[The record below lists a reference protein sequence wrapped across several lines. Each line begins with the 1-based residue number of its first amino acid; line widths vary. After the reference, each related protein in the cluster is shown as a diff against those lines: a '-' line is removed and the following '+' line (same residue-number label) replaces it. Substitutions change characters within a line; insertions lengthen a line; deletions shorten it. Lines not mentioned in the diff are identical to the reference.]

1 MDVKQDTGMHADP
14 AAAGAKPGG
23 LAASATV
30 AAADVPGHTAS
41 GFAYDAD
48 RAFAF
53 AGNPPVVELFRI
65 NKSFGPVRAN
75 KDISLSFYPGRIKA
89 LLGENGAGKST
100 LMAMLAG
107 SLQPDG
113 GQIRI
118 DGQAVRFRSQ
128 RDAHRAGIGMVY
140 QHFMLVDSMT
150 VAENVL
156 LGQEDGF
163 VLSPRA
169 MRDTVAE
176 LAGHYGVETDPYAR
190 VGSLSM
196 GERQRVEILKL
207 LRRDSRLLI
216 FDEPTAVLT
225 PAETEQLFASLR
237 RMASLGKSIVFIS
250 HKLQEVLDLT
260 DEISIL
266 RRGEVVDEFDR
277 AHVPDKNTLAARMI
291 GRGVDLAFERPA
303 VPVGEDVLEVRD
315 LSMPGLEHVDF
326 TLKKG
331 EVLAIAGVAGNGQKE
346 LVEVLAGLAR
356 PDKDSVTIL
365 GRAWHDFY
373 PQAPRVGGMAY
384 IPEDRQG
391 VATCPSMSLV
401 DNLLLTARETFTDGL
416 LISRSA
422 ALAATLQ
429 LISGYDIRPGNPQ
442 APARS
447 LSGGNLQKLVIG
459 RELLR
464 QPSVIIAE
472 NPTQGLDVAAT
483 EDVWTRLT
491 EARKQAGVLLVTND
505 VAEALQLADRI
516 AVMYRGRF
524 MDCFPKSDAAKVAVI
539 GLMMAGVEPDL

>member
-1 MDVKQDTGMHADP
+1 MSVKPDIRIQTP
-14 AAAGAKPGG
+14 GAVSGETP
-23 LAASATV
+23 
-30 AAADVPGHTAS
+30 AS
-41 GFAYDAD
+41 GPASVPAGNGAD
-48 RAFAF
+48 RMAVFA
-53 AGNPPVVELFRI
+53 NKPPVVELFRI
-65 NKSFGPVRAN
+65 NKSFGSVRAN

-100 LMAMLAG
+100 LMSMLAG
-107 SLQPDG
+107 RLQPDG

-118 DGQAVRFRSQ
+118 DGQTVRFRSQ
-128 RDAHRAGIGMVY
+128 RDAHRAGVGMVY

-150 VAENVL
+150 VAENVI

-163 VLSPRA
+163 VLSPA
-169 MRDTVAE
+169 ALRDTVAG
-176 LAGHYGVETDPYAR
+176 LAERYGVEIDPSAR
-190 VGSLSM
+190 VGALSM

-225 PAETEQLFASLR
+225 PSETEQLFVSLR

-250 HKLQEVLDLT
+250 HKLQEVLDLA

-303 VPVGEDVLEVRD
+303 LPVGEDVMEVRD
-315 LSMPGLEHVDF
+315 LSMPGLDHVGF
-326 TLKKG
+326 TLRKG

-356 PDKDSVTIL
+356 PTKGSVSIL
-365 GRAWHDFY
+365 GREWHEFY

-391 VATCPSMSLV
+391 IATCPSMSLV

-429 LISGYDIRPGNPQ
+429 MISGYDIRPGDPQ
-442 APARS
+442 AAARS

-464 QPSVIIAE
+464 RPSVIIAE

-483 EDVWTRLT
+483 EDVWNRLT
-491 EARKQAGVLLVTND
+491 EARAQAGVLLVTND

-524 MDCFPKSDAAKVAVI
+524 MDCFPKSNAKRVEAI
-539 GLMMAGVEPDL
+539 GLMMAGVEPGQE

>member
-1 MDVKQDTGMHADP
+1 MADMTIP
-14 AAAGAKPGG
+14 YGSGTIPSSAPELGHSVFAPLSSGS
-23 LAASATV
+23 LAPVDAVPLLPV
-30 AAADVPGHTAS
+30 A
-41 GFAYDAD
+41 
-48 RAFAF
+48 
-53 AGNPPVVELFRI
+53 ELVRI

-75 KDISLSFYPGRIKA
+75 KDISLTFRPGQIKA

-100 LMAMLAG
+100 LMSMLAG
-107 SLQPDG
+107 RMQPDSG
-113 GQIRI
+113 HIRI
-118 DGQAVRFRSQ
+118 NGEPVRFRSPK
-128 RDAHRAGIGMVY
+128 DAHRAGIGMVY

-163 VLSPRA
+163 LLSPPA
-169 MRDTVAE
+169 MRAAVAE
-176 LAGHYGVETDPYAR
+176 LAAQYRVEIDPAAR
-190 VGSLSM
+190 VGTLSM

-225 PAETEQLFASLR
+225 PTETEQLFTALH
-237 RMASLGKSIVFIS
+237 RMAALGKSIVFIS
-250 HKLQEVLDLT
+250 HKLQEVLDIA
-260 DEISIL
+260 DEIAIL

-277 AHVPDKNTLAARMI
+277 EHVPDKHTLAARMI

-303 VPVGEDVLEVRD
+303 LAPGEEVLEVNH
-315 LSMPGLEHVDF
+315 LTLPGLEDISF
-326 TLKKG
+326 TLRKG

-346 LVEVLAGLAR
+346 LVEVLAGLCAPKKR
-356 PDKDSVTIL
+356 CVTIL
-365 GRAWHDFY
+365 GREWHAFY
-373 PQAPRVGGMAY
+373 PQAPRVNGMAY

-391 VATCPSMSLV
+391 IATCPAMSLV

-422 ALAATLQ
+422 ALAATLH
-429 LISGYDIRPGNPQ
+429 LISGYDIRPGDPL

-464 QPSVIIAE
+464 QPSIIIAE

-491 EARKQAGVLLVTND
+491 EARQQAGILLVTGD
-505 VAEALQLADRI
+505 MAEALQLADRI
-516 AVMYRGRF
+516 AIMYRGRF
-524 MDCFPKSDAAKVAVI
+524 MDCFPKTDTAKVEAI
-539 GLMMAGVEPDL
+539 GLMMAGITQE